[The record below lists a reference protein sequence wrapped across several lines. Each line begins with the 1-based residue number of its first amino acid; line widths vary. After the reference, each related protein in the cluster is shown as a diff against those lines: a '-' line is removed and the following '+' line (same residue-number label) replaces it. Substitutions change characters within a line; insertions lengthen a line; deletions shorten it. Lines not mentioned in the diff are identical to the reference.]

1 MLKDPTMAKARK
13 SKSVTPAEQTPQLIR
28 PANERML
35 LAMAAFAIVMACI
48 LIYAQTASHDF
59 IKLDDTMYLHENPNV
74 RTGLSLDNIRWAL
87 TTAGYYYWQPL
98 TWITHMIDVQ
108 LFGLRAGPHHIINLI
123 WHCLNSVLL
132 LIALWRL
139 TGSLWRSA
147 IAAALF
153 ALHPLRVES
162 VAWVAERKDVL
173 SGFFWMLTLI
183 GYAWYSRRPSR
194 RRLYAVT
201 ALFAL
206 GLMSKPSVVTLPFV
220 LVLLDYWP
228 LRRWRDFAGCKAML
242 LEKAPMLW
250 LAAIVSFITFAG
262 QRKMGAVI
270 SLDALP
276 FYFRIWNGLLSYARY
291 LGKMIWPV
299 DLGVMYPFGKIAP
312 ASLIGAILLLSAIT
326 IFVWLRRK
334 ENAYLIVGW
343 LWFLGAMVPMLG
355 IAQSGTQ
362 ALADRFTYLPMIG
375 ICIAVSWGLAAI
387 ALRYRIPLPAR
398 AAVIG
403 LILGI
408 LSFLSLLQ
416 TSRWK
421 DSLTLFEHTLDVTTD
436 NDMMLINLAALKR
449 QSGDNDRALELYEEV
464 LRLEPTKTMVHI
476 EAGLLSFRKGKHE
489 QARKHFEAV
498 LKIEPNNPSA
508 MRGLADCLLA
518 QGQKEEARRQL
529 QKLLDLWP
537 NDIEARARLLMLNN

>member
-1 MLKDPTMAKARK
+1 MAKARK
-13 SKSVTPAEQTPQLIR
+13 SKPTPPADQTPQLIR

-35 LAMAAFAIVMACI
+35 LTMAAFAIVMACI

-74 RTGLSLDNIRWAL
+74 RTGLSLENVRWAL
-87 TTAGYYYWQPL
+87 TSAGYYYWQPL
-98 TWITHMIDVQ
+98 TWISHMIDVQ
-108 LFGLRAGPHHIINLI
+108 LFGLRAGPHHIVNLI
-123 WHCLNSVLL
+123 WHCLNAVLL

-139 TGSLWRSA
+139 TGCLWRSA

-173 SGFFWMLTLI
+173 SGFFWMVTLI
-183 GYAWYSRRPSR
+183 GYSWYARRPSR
-194 RRLYAVT
+194 RRFYAVT
-201 ALFAL
+201 LLFAL

-228 LRRWRDFAGCKAML
+228 LRRWRDFAGCRAML

-270 SLDALP
+270 SLEALP
-276 FYFRIWNGLLSYARY
+276 IYFRVWNGLLSYARY

-299 DLGVMYPFGKIAP
+299 DLGVMYPFGKISP
-312 ASLIGAILLLSAIT
+312 AALTGAILLLSAIT
-326 IFVWLRRK
+326 LFVWLRRK
-334 ENAYLIVGW
+334 ENGYLIAGW

-355 IAQSGTQ
+355 LAQSGTQ

-387 ALRYRIPLPAR
+387 ALRYRIALPAR

-421 DSLTLFEHTLDVTTD
+421 DSLTLFEHTLAVTKD

-464 LRLEPTKTMVHI
+464 LRLEPTKTLVHI

-518 QGQKEEARRQL
+518 QGKKEEARLQL

>member
-1 MLKDPTMAKARK
+1 MAKARK
-13 SKSVTPAEQTPQLIR
+13 SKPTPPADQTPQLIR

-35 LAMAAFAIVMACI
+35 LTMAAFAIVMACI

-74 RTGLSLDNIRWAL
+74 RTGLSLENVRWAL
-87 TTAGYYYWQPL
+87 TSAGYYYWQPL
-98 TWITHMIDVQ
+98 TWISHMIDVQ
-108 LFGLRAGPHHIINLI
+108 LFGLRAGPHHIVNLI
-123 WHCLNSVLL
+123 WHCLNAVLL

-139 TGSLWRSA
+139 TGCLWRSA

-173 SGFFWMLTLI
+173 SGFFWMVTLI
-183 GYAWYSRRPSR
+183 GYSWYARRPSR
-194 RRLYAVT
+194 RRFHAVT
-201 ALFAL
+201 LLFAL

-276 FYFRIWNGLLSYARY
+276 IYFRVWNGLLSYARY

-299 DLGVMYPFGKIAP
+299 DLGVMYPFGKISPVA
-312 ASLIGAILLLSAIT
+312 LTGAILLLSAIT
-326 IFVWLRRK
+326 VFVWLRRK
-334 ENAYLIVGW
+334 ENGYLIAGW

-355 IAQSGTQ
+355 LAQSGTQ

-387 ALRYRIPLPAR
+387 ALRYRIALPAR

-408 LSFLSLLQ
+408 LS
-416 TSRWK
+416 
-421 DSLTLFEHTLDVTTD
+421 
-436 NDMMLINLAALKR
+436 
-449 QSGDNDRALELYEEV
+449 
-464 LRLEPTKTMVHI
+464 
-476 EAGLLSFRKGKHE
+476 
-489 QARKHFEAV
+489 
-498 LKIEPNNPSA
+498 
-508 MRGLADCLLA
+508 
-518 QGQKEEARRQL
+518 
-529 QKLLDLWP
+529 
-537 NDIEARARLLMLNN
+537 